1 MAGPSSISIKLN
13 YRGEK
18 KMVGAASCVRG
29 PQIPGY
35 TRTSRCLHIVVGFV
49 WDPVSIDAV
58 VHKI

>member
-1 MAGPSSISIKLN
+1 
-13 YRGEK
+13 
-18 KMVGAASCVRG
+18 MVGAASCVRG